1 VLGLDRLPPCPTFSA
16 AGGGAGRHLTEIIVA
31 CLRALSEGRDTRAE
45 ARAEAFETLQPVAWE
60 AEQAKAKK
68 AGREP
73 SRERADARARR
84 DADMSIL
91 VVEPLRWAL
100 ALRPEWVALEQV
112 PEVLPLWEVMASL
125 LQAHGYSAW
134 TGKLEAER
142 FGVPQTRERAILIAH
157 RSRAVVPPEPT
168 HQRYVP
174 GEPQRHEVTMFGE
187 VLPWVSMAEAL
198 GWERSSSR
206 SGLTTRGR
214 ARARSSSSRSGT
226 RSRRCS
232 PAPCSRR

>member
-1 VLGLDRLPPCPTFSA
+1 
-16 AGGGAGRHLTEIIVA
+16 
-31 CLRALSEGRDTRAE
+31 
-45 ARAEAFETLQPVAWE
+45 
-60 AEQAKAKK
+60 
-68 AGREP
+68 
-73 SRERADARARR
+73 
-84 DADMSIL
+84 ML

-125 LQAHGYSAW
+125 LQAHGYSTW

-198 GWERSSSR
+198 GWGTGGVVQHRRSGDRIEEEWSADRPSDTVSSR
-206 SGLTTRGR
+206 VDRWGWERPSTTVNGDPRISKPGRHDPEESGSQQE
-214 ARARSSSSRSGT
+214 ARHA
-226 RSRRCS
+226 
-232 PAPCSRR
+232 A